1 VIRPGPQIIDREG
14 QMPQATGFRLTRTSR
29 HDRKREQFDSFATGQ
44 SQIQFPGCAFCSV
57 ILGDY
62 R

>member
-44 SQIQFPGCAFCSV
+44 SQIQFPGSTF
-57 ILGDY
+57 
-62 R
+62 